1 MKSTADCKNIRDVR
15 DSIDFIDRELIGLIG
30 RRAEYVKKAAE
41 FKSSERDVRAA
52 DRVETMLK
60 IRKIWA
66 AEENISPEI
75 IEKIYRD
82 LVAYFVAEE
91 LHNWKER
98 L

>member
-1 MKSTADCKNIRDVR
+1 MKIATDCKNIQEIRE
-15 DSIDFIDRELIGLIG
+15 SIDFIDREIIRFIG

-41 FKSSERDVRAA
+41 FKGSERDVKANE
-52 DRVETMLK
+52 RVVAMLET
-60 IRKIWA
+60 RRTWA

-91 LHNWKER
+91 LHNWKEK